1 MMKPKNISA
10 PLLRKLD
17 SEVDVMN
24 RPCIF
29 DYIDYREF
37 LKDMF
42 AYKKETT
49 PSYSYR
55 FFSRLAGFSSPN
67 FLKLVMEGQR
77 NISNTSIAG
86 IARGFKLKKPERNF
100 FENMVFMNQAADHSE
115 RDHYYRK
122 MIAAKSN
129 GTVKTI
135 ETAQYEYFSRWYLP
149 VIREMILF
157 GERKQTAQQIAQKMI
172 HPVRL
177 RDVEYALQRLEDL
190 GLICRDDQGCWQ
202 QTDTMLST
210 GPEVK
215 SLLITNFH
223 KEMIRLAE
231 DSMARHPA
239 KNRDI
244 TALTISMDQNRM
256 AELKQKIADFR
267 KDILKEFA
275 ADENSNQV
283 VQINI
288 QAFPLTKSGDEGDR

>member
-1 MMKPKNISA
+1 MK
-10 PLLRKLD
+10 
-17 SEVDVMN
+17 

-29 DYIDYREF
+29 EYNDYREF

-42 AYKKETT
+42 LFKKETT
-49 PSYSYR
+49 PSFSYR

-77 NISNTSIAG
+77 NLTNTSIASV
-86 IARGFKLKKPERNF
+86 AKGFKFKKPERDF
-100 FENMVFMNQAADHSE
+100 FENMVFMNQAAAHSE

-122 MIAAKSN
+122 MLAAKTH
-129 GTVKTI
+129 GKLKTI
-135 ETAQYEYFSRWYLP
+135 ETARYDYFSRWYLP
-149 VIREMILF
+149 VIRELVMF
-157 GERKQTAQQIAQKMI
+157 GDRKQTSEQIGAKMI
-172 HPVRL
+172 PPVKAKEVELAL
-177 RDVEYALQRLEDL
+177 RRLEEL
-190 GLICRDDQGCWQ
+190 GLIGKDEQGCWR
-202 QTDTMLST
+202 QTDTLLST

-231 DSMARHPA
+231 ESIARHPA

-244 TALTISMDQNRM
+244 TALTISIEKKRIG
-256 AELKQKIADFR
+256 ELKQKIADFR

-275 ADENSNQV
+275 DDDNANQV

-288 QAFPLTKSGDEGDR
+288 QAFPLTKPDNEGEKP